1 MLKGEI
7 NMNCSKCNAPLQGHE
22 AFCPN
27 CGVFISIEE
36 PMKPEAPTTERPV
49 ESSNSADYVSYPNTH
64 SNTFHPQTAYT
75 TSSVPPE
82 IKKWNWGAFTFNLF
96 WGIGN
101 YNYLP
106 LLCLI
111 PFFNFIWVFVCGAKG
126 NEWAWKSGKFNNVE
140 DFLAVQETWNRAGF
154 VSFIITLI
162 ACGVSILL
170 FFLSFLTSAFF
181 S

>member
-1 MLKGEI
+1 
-7 NMNCSKCNAPLQGHE
+7 
-22 AFCPN
+22 
-27 CGVFISIEE
+27 
-36 PMKPEAPTTERPV
+36 MKPEAPTTERPV

-64 SNTFHPQTAYT
+64 SKTFQPQTAYT

-82 IKKWNWGAFTFNLF
+82 IKKWNWGAFTFSLF

-126 NEWAWKSGKFNNVE
+126 NEWAWKTGKFNNVE

-170 FFLSFLTSAFF
+170 FFLSFLTSTFF
-181 S
+181 L